1 MITCHLGNGSSISA
15 VKGGIS
21 VDTSM
26 GFTPLEGLVMGT
38 RCGDIDP
45 GLIFT
50 IADREKFTIDQA
62 NAFFNKQCGMKGLTG
77 LSSDMREIE
86 SAAAAGNQQARLALD
101 VFCYRVKKYVAAY
114 LGVLNG
120 ADLIIFTGGIGENSN
135 FVREHS
141 LTNLENLGI
150 QIDPEKNKTI
160 RGVESVIS
168 RPESQIWVMVIPT
181 NEELVIALETDRF
194 IKSGR

>member
-1 MITCHLGNGSSISA
+1 
-15 VKGGIS
+15 
-21 VDTSM
+21 
-26 GFTPLEGLVMGT
+26 LVMGT

-50 IADREKFTIDQA
+50 IADREKFTVEQA

-86 SAAAAGNQQARLALD
+86 TAALEGNQHARLALD
-101 VFCYRVKKYVAAY
+101 VFCYRVKKYIASYV
-114 LGVLNG
+114 GVLNG
-120 ADLIIFTGGIGENSN
+120 ADLIVFTGGIGENSN

-150 QIDPEKNKTI
+150 RLDTVKNKSI

-168 RPESQIWVMVIPT
+168 SPESKIQVMVIPT
-181 NEELVIALETDRF
+181 NEELVIALETERI
-194 IKSGR
+194 IKTSL